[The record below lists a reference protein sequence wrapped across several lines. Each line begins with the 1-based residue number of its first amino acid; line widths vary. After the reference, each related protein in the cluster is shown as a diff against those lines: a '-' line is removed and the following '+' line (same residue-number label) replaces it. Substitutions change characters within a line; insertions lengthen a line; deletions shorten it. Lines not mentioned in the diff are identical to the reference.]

1 MSHIVWT
8 THAAKDTPEG
18 RLGISDLL
26 LCLESQG
33 CYLFPLFLSAFVFLP
48 SSLLF
53 LSRHFSAKCLFAGVW
68 LFFFLYGSCW
78 VARVWQVVCVAFRH
92 VALVFAVKHLYK
104 KTF

>member
-1 MSHIVWT
+1 MSHIVWA

-26 LCLESQG
+26 SCLESQG

-53 LSRHFSAKCLFAGVW
+53 LSQHFSAKCLFAG
-68 LFFFLYGSCW
+68 LFFKENSQTFFIKSLALLFFS
-78 VARVWQVVCVAFRH
+78 FFM
-92 VALVFAVKHLYK
+92 ALVG
-104 KTF
+104 